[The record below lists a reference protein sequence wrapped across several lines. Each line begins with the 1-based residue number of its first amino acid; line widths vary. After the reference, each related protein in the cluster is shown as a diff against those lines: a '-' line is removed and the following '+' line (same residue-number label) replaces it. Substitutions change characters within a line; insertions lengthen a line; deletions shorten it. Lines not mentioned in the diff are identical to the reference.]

1 MFSHGIAIDKLAG
14 RTQQRLKIRFAR
26 LVVYVISSAI
36 VSLRIKMK
44 HSAGYPRGHA
54 EMRAV
59 IQRVS
64 RASVVMN
71 GETVGGIEGG
81 LLVLLGVGQMDTPED
96 AIQLARK
103 TAHLRIFD
111 DLDGKMNRSV
121 LDVHGKLLVISQFTL
136 YADCR
141 KGRRP
146 SFVDAARPEM
156 AKPLYEAYIAEVRR
170 QGVPVETG
178 MFQTVMDVALVNHG
192 PVTIILDSQQL
203 S

>member
-1 MFSHGIAIDKLAG
+1 MRHP
-14 RTQQRLKIRFAR
+14 
-26 LVVYVISSAI
+26 
-36 VSLRIKMK
+36 
-44 HSAGYPRGHA
+44 AGYPRGRG

-64 RASVVMN
+64 RASVVLH
-71 GETVGGIEGG
+71 GETVGGIEDG

-103 TAHLRIFD
+103 TVHLRIFD

-121 LDVHGKLLVISQFTL
+121 LDVRGKILVISQFTL

-156 AKPLYEAYIAEVRR
+156 AKPLYEAFIAEVRR

-203 S
+203 L

>member
-1 MFSHGIAIDKLAG
+1 
-14 RTQQRLKIRFAR
+14 
-26 LVVYVISSAI
+26 
-36 VSLRIKMK
+36 
-44 HSAGYPRGHA
+44 
-54 EMRAV
+54 MRAV

-64 RASVVMN
+64 QASVTVN
-71 GETVGGIEGG
+71 GEMVAAIDQG
-81 LLVLLGVGQMDTPED
+81 LLVLLGVWQMDTPED

-111 DLDGKMNRSV
+111 DADGKLNRSV
-121 LDVHGKLLVISQFTL
+121 LEVRGKLLVVSQFTL

-156 AKPLYEAYIAEVRR
+156 AKALYEAFVAEIRR
-170 QGVPVETG
+170 QGVPVQTG
-178 MFQTVMDVALVNHG
+178 EFQALMDVALVNRG

>member
-1 MFSHGIAIDKLAG
+1 
-14 RTQQRLKIRFAR
+14 
-26 LVVYVISSAI
+26 
-36 VSLRIKMK
+36 
-44 HSAGYPRGHA
+44 
-54 EMRAV
+54 MRAV

-71 GETVGGIEGG
+71 GEAVGGIDGG

-111 DLDGKMNRSV
+111 DPDGKMNRSV
-121 LDVHGKLLVISQFTL
+121 LEVHGQMLVISQFTL

-156 AKPLYEAYIAEVRR
+156 AKPLYEAFLAEVRR
-170 QGVPVETG
+170 QGVPVATG
-178 MFQTVMDVALVNHG
+178 TFQTVMDVALVNHG